1 VDAETRQD
9 GDRDQGGDRTSMEPR
24 PYGRGDTAGISGM
37 GSVLPRLQW
46 SRARMDAET
55 CRPDT
60 RRGRRGCFNGAA
72 PVWTRRHQMSVG
84 YFREHFVLQ
93 WSRARMDAET
103 KWPGSR
109 RIWRN
114 TLQWSRARMDAE
126 TVR

>member
-1 VDAETRQD
+1 
-9 GDRDQGGDRTSMEPR
+9 
-24 PYGRGDTAGISGM
+24 
-37 GSVLPRLQW
+37 
-46 SRARMDAET
+46 
-55 CRPDT
+55 
-60 RRGRRGCFNGAA
+60 
-72 PVWTRRHQMSVG
+72 MSVG